1 MGPAEQGAMS
11 LSSTRGGK
19 LEQEALRAPAAALS
33 PGELAWLA
41 AVPVALLTILAA
53 VVLGPP
59 LGHTLFAP
67 RGERLWPPEASWLD
81 GQPEPVKH
89 ARFALALLGAVA
101 LPAVVLLAAR
111 HRGPRLPRRAIDALV
126 AVSQLLVCG
135 AIAVA
140 LVAQR
145 RVAYVAAPP
154 HWEIFS
160 TRTLVV
166 GALIG
171 AMLVVAAR
179 SSRPPV
185 RLAPLARRHAE
196 RACLLAAVVLTAVW
210 LLPNVA
216 TEHTTANGPFP
227 DLPTWAMGD
236 TYAILDGRTPLENF
250 YAVYGQLWAYVAALP
265 MAVLGG
271 TIGVF
276 TITMVT
282 ISGAALLATYALLQR
297 VVRSAPL
304 ALALYLPLLATSLY
318 ELAAKGVA
326 APMTNGAIYS
336 VWPMRYA
343 GPLILAWLTARHLD
357 RARPR
362 SVWALGLVSGLV
374 VVNNLEFGLGALAGT
389 SLALACS
396 SRDRSLRGLLRLAAE
411 LAAGLAG
418 AVALVA
424 SLTLVRAGSLPHFSF
439 ALEFPHIF
447 GTLGLVS
454 APMSTVG
461 FHLVLYMTFVG
472 VLAVAAV
479 RVVRGADDTLF
490 TGMLA
495 WSGAFGLMAGSYFAG
510 RSDALKLA
518 ALLPAW
524 SLALSLLTVSVM
536 RDPAW
541 RKKRFPAP
549 AELAVLFAWG
559 LTACSLTQLH
569 APWTEVAR
577 LQRGGAPAI
586 YAQPMTRRF
595 IDARTRPGER
605 VAIVAPMAHRL
616 AYEIGI
622 VNVSPYGTMEAVVTR
637 AQFNTLLEAMRAE
650 RAHKLFLADSFVAQ
664 AHVALLRERGFGLYR
679 TGGGLSYWSDV
690 PWG

>member
-1 MGPAEQGAMS
+1 MG
-11 LSSTRGGK
+11 LSSTRNNEPAQK
-19 LEQEALRAPAAALS
+19 ALRAAAVALS
-33 PGELAWLA
+33 PGELAWLV
-41 AVPVALLTILAA
+41 AVPVALLTILVA

-59 LGHTLFAP
+59 LGHALFAP
-67 RGERLWPPEASWLD
+67 RGERLWPPEASWLE
-81 GQPEPVKH
+81 GQPEPVKQ

-101 LPAVVLLAAR
+101 LPVVVLLAAR
-111 HRGPRLPRRAIDALV
+111 RRGPRLPRRAIDALV
-126 AVSQLLVCG
+126 VASQLLACG

-145 RVAYVAAPP
+145 RVAYAVAPS
-154 HWEIFS
+154 HWEVFS
-160 TRTLVV
+160 TPTLVV
-166 GALIG
+166 GALVG
-171 AMLVVAAR
+171 AMLVAASR
-179 SSRPPV
+179 SSR
-185 RLAPLARRHAE
+185 LFARVAAIVARGHTE
-196 RACLLAAVVLTAVW
+196 LACLLAATVLTAVW

-227 DLPTWAMGD
+227 DLPPWAMGD
-236 TYAILDGRTPLENF
+236 TYAILDGRTPLVDF
-250 YAVYGQLWAYVAALP
+250 HAVYGQLWAYVAALP

-271 TIGVF
+271 TIDVF

-282 ISGAALLATYALLQR
+282 ISCAALLATYALLRR

-304 ALALYLPLLATSLY
+304 ALVLYLPLLATSLY
-318 ELAAKGVA
+318 DVAAKEVA
-326 APMTNGAIYS
+326 WHGGNGAIYS

-357 RARPR
+357 RDRPR
-362 SVWALGLVSGLV
+362 AVWALGLVSGLV

-411 LAAGLAG
+411 LASGLAG

-424 SLTLVRAGSLPHFSF
+424 ALTLVRAGSLPHFSF

-461 FHLVLYMTFVG
+461 FHLVLYMTFVA

-690 PWG
+690 PGG